1 MALPGA
7 PPSPVASS
15 DYALDCAPWEGE
27 PTGRESATAWLY
39 TPPAWGAL
47 LGFFV
52 PTLAALLLYFVFVRA
67 RPAGAP
73 GEALAHGAGAP
84 KRRRRLA
91 NGAGDA
97 DGDDARLLD
106 VELTAAGA
114 GAVATRESSSDEEET
129 QEGFTDARLGRA
141 NLALLAT
148 ASVLMLILQA
158 RPARCGASA
167 AQRLHARSAKTAAS
181 KQKGVR

>member
-27 PTGRESATAWLY
+27 PTGVESATAWLY

-52 PTLAALLLYFVFVRA
+52 PTLAALLLYFVWARA

-73 GEALAHGAGAP
+73 GEASARGAGAP
-84 KRRRRLA
+84 KRQRRLA
-91 NGAGDA
+91 NANGGSGD
-97 DGDDARLLD
+97 DGDGARLLD

-114 GAVATRESSSDEEET
+114 GAVATRESGSDEEET

-167 AQRLHARSAKTAAS
+167 AKTAA
-181 KQKGVR
+181 

>member
-52 PTLAALLLYFVFVRA
+52 PTLAALLLYFVWARA
-67 RPAGAP
+67 RPGDS
-73 GEALAHGAGAP
+73 LAHGTP

-91 NGAGDA
+91 NGNGSGAVATRA